1 MIKQFKI
8 LFLILGMQNNAQAA
22 LVVSKIKKYF
32 LNFYNCY
39 EFISFE
45 KLLL

>member
-8 LFLILGMQNNAQAA
+8 LFLILGMQNNAQA
-22 LVVSKIKKYF
+22 VFIVSKIRKYF
-32 LNFYNCY
+32 SIIYNCF